1 MSREH
6 VHRGSLTSLRRSSLV
21 STVFES
27 TSTRI
32 FPLEPDIE
40 FDSSRRSSLE
50 YCRGISGSVQ
60 EPLMGRAGPSRNHHQ
75 QEGKTKIHPKR

>member
-50 YCRGISGSVQ
+50 HHYRGISGSVQ
-60 EPLMGRAGPSRNHHQ
+60 EPLMGRAGPSRN
-75 QEGKTKIHPKR
+75 QEGKTKVHPKR